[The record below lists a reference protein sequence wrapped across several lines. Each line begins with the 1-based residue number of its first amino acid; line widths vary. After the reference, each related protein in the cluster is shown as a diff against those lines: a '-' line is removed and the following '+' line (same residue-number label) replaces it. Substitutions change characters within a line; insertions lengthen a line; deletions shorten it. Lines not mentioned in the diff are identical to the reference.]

1 MTLPYPNQVC
11 FRTVEFIIST
21 GLIILWS
28 TTLSLALIHTCLTN
42 CFFKENKPESIL
54 AQVALPGQ
62 GQLWAAR
69 EDAELHGPEVKMTI
83 PKRGLQV
90 QDLTAKQ
97 SNHSWGPLSTAR
109 EATHSTPANEQLA
122 AKAQIY
128 NPTHHSCSLRDFGNC
143 WSRVR
148 PRAHVLTIKQK
159 FFKMKLLPP
168 IR

>member
-1 MTLPYPNQVC
+1 MLSDSGVHNFNRIDYSLIHNTVPGTNPYLPYQLFLQGKQAWVYPC
-11 FRTVEFIIST
+11 P
-21 GLIILWS
+21 G
-28 TTLSLALIHTCLTN
+28 SLAWSGSTLGCKGR
-42 CFFKENKPESIL
+42 C
-54 AQVALPGQ
+54 
-62 GQLWAAR
+62 R
-69 EDAELHGPEVKMTI
+69 
-83 PKRGLQV
+83 
-90 QDLTAKQ
+90 
-97 SNHSWGPLSTAR
+97 TAR
-109 EATHSTPANEQLA
+109 VWSKDDYPKERPSGPRSHCKAEQSQLGSLVNSKRSNPLNTCKWAA